1 MALGTKLPVF
11 RVGKEDTRFPSF
23 SKRKE
28 RMAQSGDVDAE
39 QATLR

>member
-1 MALGTKLPVF
+1 MALGTKLLVF
-11 RVGKEDTRFPSF
+11 RVGNEDTRFPSF

-28 RMAQSGDVDAE
+28 RTAQSRDVDAE